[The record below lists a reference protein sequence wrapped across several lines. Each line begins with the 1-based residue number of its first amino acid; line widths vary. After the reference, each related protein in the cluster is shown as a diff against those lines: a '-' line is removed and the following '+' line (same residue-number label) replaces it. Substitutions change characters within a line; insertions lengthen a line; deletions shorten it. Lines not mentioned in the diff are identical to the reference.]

1 MPNSKPKNQNAK
13 IDIDK
18 VAKLANLSLDEREKK
33 VFTPQLSETID
44 YIEKLEEID
53 TSVIEPTSQVT
64 DLENVT
70 RDDIAQPSLT
80 QENALKNA
88 KSTYNGF
95 IMTEAILEGQ

>member
-1 MPNSKPKNQNAK
+1 MSKVKGKSSSVN
-13 IDIDK
+13 IDHLS
-18 VAKLANLSLDEREKK
+18 KLANLTLSNSERKILEKQLEETLDY
-33 VFTPQLSETID
+33 VQ
-44 YIEKLEEID
+44 KLEEVD
-53 TSVIEPTSQVT
+53 VRSTVPTSQVT

-95 IMTEAILEGQ
+95 IMTEAILEEQ

>member
-33 VFTPQLSETID
+33 VFTPKLSETID

-95 IMTEAILEGQ
+95 IMTEAILEEQ

>member
-1 MPNSKPKNQNAK
+1 MSNSERK
-13 IDIDK
+13 ILEK
-18 VAKLANLSLDEREKK
+18 QLEETLDY
-33 VFTPQLSETID
+33 VQ
-44 YIEKLEEID
+44 KLEEVD
-53 TSVIEPTSQVT
+53 VRSTVPTSQVT

-95 IMTEAILEGQ
+95 IMTEAILEEQ